1 MKRLFAIAFVLMLCI
16 CAFAEEALSQSIGL
30 TSVGNARELGGYQ
43 TADGRTVKRGVFLR
57 TAKLSEA
64 AEADIQRLCEDYRM
78 SVVLDLRTTDEI
90 EAEPDPE
97 IPGVRNLHLGVMD
110 ETLFEEKGEG
120 SAREDDEDFE
130 ASDKIDRIIIAI
142 REGLVTDQMYVEF
155 LSGEAGKAAYAQ
167 MFREIIDLPE
177 GEALLFHCS
186 QGKDR
191 TGCAAMLILSA
202 LGVDEGTIL
211 EDFILTNSFNAEL
224 IDSERRMLEERGYE
238 GDELEK
244 LMTAMD
250 AVNPRYMLN
259 ALDWMKENYGSA
271 LGYITQ
277 ELGVSEAEIEQL
289 RNKYLEGE
297 IENTDAAW
305 QTDTAVAIG
314 YADKLFDNSY
324 VHRIDVQLADA
335 DWTGLLADPIS
346 KTKVAAD
353 IVIDGEAFSNVT
365 FSTKGFSSLYFVAY
379 GEEESRRY
387 SFKINFGKRAE
398 GQTYYG
404 LDKLSLNS
412 LFCDNTWM
420 KDLISYRQF
429 RDAGVEA
436 PLVSYVWLT
445 VNGTDQGLYMAV
457 EDINEGFLNRVYR
470 GKGVIYSVER
480 TIDTSNI
487 TRESM
492 NWIRENGFPPATD
505 VHGADLL
512 YTGEDLANY
521 ADILDN
527 AETKANP
534 SDPGRIVSAIRALS
548 REENVDDFFD
558 MDEIIRFFAAH
569 NVLLNFDSYTGSQL
583 SNLKLHEQDGRLSL
597 IPWDYNLAF
606 GTFPSVIGFD
616 NWEDP
621 TRLMNLGIDTPLIN
635 AEEDSRPLWKL
646 IRSHPE
652 YLSAYHEVLDAL
664 LSDYLLNG
672 EYEAEIDRVGEM
684 LLPWVEKDPTA
695 FCTVDEFQT
704 ARETLKSFLA
714 IRTESIRRQLAGEL
728 STVSEEQEKQDM
740 VDASDLD
747 LQSLGALVVGKLP
760 G

>member
-43 TADGRTVKRGVFLR
+43 TADGRTVKWGVFLR

-305 QTDTAVAIG
+305 QTDTAVC
-314 YADKLFDNSY
+314 
-324 VHRIDVQLADA
+324 Q
-335 DWTGLLADPIS
+335 
-346 KTKVAAD
+346 
-353 IVIDGEAFSNVT
+353 
-365 FSTKGFSSLYFVAY
+365 
-379 GEEESRRY
+379 
-387 SFKINFGKRAE
+387 
-398 GQTYYG
+398 
-404 LDKLSLNS
+404 
-412 LFCDNTWM
+412 
-420 KDLISYRQF
+420 
-429 RDAGVEA
+429 
-436 PLVSYVWLT
+436 
-445 VNGTDQGLYMAV
+445 
-457 EDINEGFLNRVYR
+457 
-470 GKGVIYSVER
+470 
-480 TIDTSNI
+480 
-487 TRESM
+487 
-492 NWIRENGFPPATD
+492 
-505 VHGADLL
+505 
-512 YTGEDLANY
+512 
-521 ADILDN
+521 
-527 AETKANP
+527 
-534 SDPGRIVSAIRALS
+534 
-548 REENVDDFFD
+548 
-558 MDEIIRFFAAH
+558 
-569 NVLLNFDSYTGSQL
+569 
-583 SNLKLHEQDGRLSL
+583 
-597 IPWDYNLAF
+597 
-606 GTFPSVIGFD
+606 
-616 NWEDP
+616 
-621 TRLMNLGIDTPLIN
+621 
-635 AEEDSRPLWKL
+635 
-646 IRSHPE
+646 
-652 YLSAYHEVLDAL
+652 
-664 LSDYLLNG
+664 
-672 EYEAEIDRVGEM
+672 
-684 LLPWVEKDPTA
+684 
-695 FCTVDEFQT
+695 
-704 ARETLKSFLA
+704 
-714 IRTESIRRQLAGEL
+714 
-728 STVSEEQEKQDM
+728 
-740 VDASDLD
+740 
-747 LQSLGALVVGKLP
+747 
-760 G
+760 

>member
-43 TADGRTVKRGVFLR
+43 TADGRTVKWGVFLR

-387 SFKINFGKRAE
+387 SFKINFGIRAE

-420 KDLISYRQF
+420 KDLISYRLF

-492 NWIRENGFPPATD
+492 DWIRENGFPPATD

-512 YTGEDLANY
+512 YTGEDPANY

-583 SNLKLHEQDGRLSL
+583 SNLKPHKQDGRLSL
-597 IPWDYNLAF
+597 LPWDYN
-606 GTFPSVIGFD
+606 PRCV
-616 NWEDP
+616 
-621 TRLMNLGIDTPLIN
+621 
-635 AEEDSRPLWKL
+635 
-646 IRSHPE
+646 
-652 YLSAYHEVLDAL
+652 
-664 LSDYLLNG
+664 
-672 EYEAEIDRVGEM
+672 
-684 LLPWVEKDPTA
+684 
-695 FCTVDEFQT
+695 
-704 ARETLKSFLA
+704 
-714 IRTESIRRQLAGEL
+714 
-728 STVSEEQEKQDM
+728 
-740 VDASDLD
+740 
-747 LQSLGALVVGKLP
+747 
-760 G
+760 